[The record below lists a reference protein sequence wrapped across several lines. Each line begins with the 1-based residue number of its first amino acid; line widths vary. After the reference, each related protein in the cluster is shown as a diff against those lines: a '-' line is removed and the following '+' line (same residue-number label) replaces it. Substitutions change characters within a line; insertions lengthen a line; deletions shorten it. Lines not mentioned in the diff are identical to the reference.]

1 MAIKGKKKSQGKP
14 RRRPAAAPRVQYSHH
29 EHIPWYQTSGGR
41 VGIAVGLVLLIGI
54 ITAVVITVTKEPEAD
69 VAAQQELEGYTAQTQ
84 AVLVAATEAGT
95 GLAGAPTAIDDDSFE
110 TLKKDARTWEEG
122 LQSAQLTAAQA
133 RPPEGASGVSEL
145 ILGSLDLYLESTR
158 LYQLAADAEGDLAT
172 SLLDRAAAQRD
183 LATSLWTNAVAILD
197 EARVEV
203 DLPGSSLISP
213 VTAAPVEEEATPEPT
228 PTEE

>member
-29 EHIPWYQTSGGR
+29 EHISWYQTSGGR

-54 ITAVVITVTKEPEAD
+54 IAAVVIALTSEPEAD
-69 VAAQQELEGYTAQTQ
+69 VAAQSELDAYTSQTQ

-95 GLAGAPTAIDDDSFE
+95 GLSGAPTATDDDAFR
-110 TLKKDARTWEEG
+110 TLRKDARAWEEG

-158 LYQLAADAEGDLAT
+158 LYQLAADAEGDLAA
-172 SLLDRAAAQRD
+172 SLLERAAAQRD
-183 LATSLWTNAVAILD
+183 LATSLWTNAVALLD
-197 EARVEV
+197 EARAEV
-203 DLPGSSLISP
+203 DLPASSLISP
-213 VTAAPVEEEATPEPT
+213 VAAAPAEDEATPEAT
-228 PTEE
+228 PSEE